1 MWQWTWSTL
10 VYVTKSL
17 PESMEQQTL
26 SEPVLTDR
34 QRCSMAFTWELF
46 QKCPWTSSVI
56 CVRRSHFLNYY
67 HISQGQWVKLYTSRD
82 AYLRIHH
89 SAYWCPGAK
98 APGHQYE
105 QCWLSID
112 QSHRYGRHQAACR
125 EPAGS
130 YDKTTRTAIC
140 FEHKT
145 QYLLIRAPYT
155 RIVVFWHISNIPPH
169 DFAKSN

>member
-26 SEPVLTDR
+26 PEPVLTDR

-67 HISQGQWVKLYTSRD
+67 HISQGQWVKLYTSGN

-98 APGHQYE
+98 APAISTNSVDLVFNVLPE
-105 QCWLSID
+105 
-112 QSHRYGRHQAACR
+112 SHVNILHLLR
-125 EPAGS
+125 
-130 YDKTTRTAIC
+130 TTWETTI
-140 FEHKT
+140 
-145 QYLLIRAPYT
+145 ISWT
-155 RIVVFWHISNIPPH
+155 RKRPIM
-169 DFAKSN
+169 